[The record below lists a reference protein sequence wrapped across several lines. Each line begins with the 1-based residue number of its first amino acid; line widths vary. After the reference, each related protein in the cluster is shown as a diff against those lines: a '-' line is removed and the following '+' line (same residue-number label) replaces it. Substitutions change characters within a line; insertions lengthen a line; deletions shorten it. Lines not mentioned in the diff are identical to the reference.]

1 LLVALSA
8 GPGVYLLYTRYTS
21 GTRTILAAPLSAL
34 VPSGR
39 ARLDRWLTQAGLDHV
54 RGSEF
59 VVAVGFL
66 FALGAIGGQV
76 VFGGAI
82 PALAVALL
90 VGGLPVASFRRR
102 RRTRIAVAQDAW
114 PRMIDEIRI
123 LTTSSGRSIPQ
134 ALFDVGNRA
143 PDEIRP
149 AFRAAQR
156 EWMLSTDFGRTLS
169 LLKSRLVDPAADATC
184 ETLLIAY
191 ELGGADLD
199 RRLEALADDRRQDIQ
214 GRKDARA
221 KQAGA
226 RFARRFVLIVPLGMA
241 LAGMSVGNGRAAY
254 QTVHGQVLVIV
265 ALALVAVCWV
275 WAGLVMRL
283 PQHERVFTE

>member
-8 GPGVYLLYTRYTS
+8 GTGVYLLYTRYTS

-66 FALGAIGGQV
+66 FALGAIGGHV

-102 RRTRIAVAQDAW
+102 RRTRIAVAQ
-114 PRMIDEIRI
+114 
-123 LTTSSGRSIPQ
+123 
-134 ALFDVGNRA
+134 
-143 PDEIRP
+143 
-149 AFRAAQR
+149 
-156 EWMLSTDFGRTLS
+156 
-169 LLKSRLVDPAADATC
+169 
-184 ETLLIAY
+184 
-191 ELGGADLD
+191 
-199 RRLEALADDRRQDIQ
+199 
-214 GRKDARA
+214 
-221 KQAGA
+221 
-226 RFARRFVLIVPLGMA
+226 
-241 LAGMSVGNGRAAY
+241 
-254 QTVHGQVLVIV
+254 
-265 ALALVAVCWV
+265 
-275 WAGLVMRL
+275 
-283 PQHERVFTE
+283 